1 MKKVTIVNTLIVL
14 LGFAC
19 KAQTPIE
26 PRYSNPDYGYQE
38 GAYYKDLDNDYD
50 RFEGTWEYHNGM
62 DTLKIV
68 LVKREMQYIDN
79 SGYSIGPSY
88 YQDMLVGEYR
98 YVENGIEK
106 VNTLGYLN
114 INNDPLSFNLTGGII
129 QKYNPNAASGYCS
142 GCEPG
147 QVKVG
152 LSFSEPGVNIDG
164 IYYYYYFRHFLESG
178 VEKLELTI
186 YYQGMEVY
194 NINDG
199 PSNDEYSIPMDRYIL
214 VKQ

>member
-1 MKKVTIVNTLIVL
+1 MKNKLLLNIIVFLMVL
-14 LGFAC
+14 VC
-19 KAQTPIE
+19 NAQTPIE
-26 PRYSNPDYGYQE
+26 PIYSNPEYSYQE

-50 RFEGTWEYHNGM
+50 RFEGIWDYHSGM

-68 LVKREMQYIDN
+68 LEKKEMVYRDKAF
-79 SGYSIGPSY
+79 GPNY
-88 YQDMLVGEYR
+88 YEDMLIGEYR

-106 VNTLGYLN
+106 VNTLDHLTT
-114 INNDPLSFNLTGGII
+114 NNNPESFNLTGGII
-129 QKYNPNAASGYCS
+129 QKYNPNAASGYCN
-142 GCEPG
+142 GCKPG

-164 IYYYYYFRHFLESG
+164 IYYYYYFRHFLENG
-178 VEKLELTI
+178 VEKLELTV

-194 NINDG
+194 NINEG
-199 PSNDEYSIPMDRYIL
+199 PSKDRYSIPMDRYIL